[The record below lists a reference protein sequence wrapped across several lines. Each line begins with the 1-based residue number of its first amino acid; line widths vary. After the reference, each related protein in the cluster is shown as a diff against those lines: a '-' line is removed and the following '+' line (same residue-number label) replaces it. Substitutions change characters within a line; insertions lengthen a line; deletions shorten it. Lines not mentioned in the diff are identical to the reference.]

1 MIHFVGAGPGA
12 PDLITVRGARLLT
25 MADVVI
31 YAGSLVNPE
40 VLALCSPYCEIHDS
54 AGMTLEE
61 TVEVM
66 REANDAGKDC
76 VRLHTGAPALYG
88 AIAEQLVE
96 LDRLGIS
103 YDVVPGVSSL
113 FGAAAALGTEL
124 TQPGISQSLIITRAE
139 GRTPVP
145 EAEQLQL
152 LASHQATMALFLSA
166 GLLDQV
172 QEELLAGG
180 YEADTPAAIVYRATW
195 PDEAVYRCTVGTL
208 AACAREH
215 EVSKTALIVIGDV
228 LAKTGQRSKLY
239 DPGFG
244 HGYRSAKGGSTC
256 A

>member
-61 TVEVM
+61 TVVVM

-76 VRLHTGAPALYG
+76 VRLHTGDPALYG
-88 AIAEQLVE
+88 AIAEQMVE

-113 FGAAAALGTEL
+113 FGAAAALRTEL
-124 TQPGISQSLIITRAE
+124 TQPGISQSLIITRAGIRYKRNCWPVAMRPTPRRRSSIVPPGPTRPCIGARS
-139 GRTPVP
+139 GR
-145 EAEQLQL
+145 
-152 LASHQATMALFLSA
+152 F
-166 GLLDQV
+166 
-172 QEELLAGG
+172 
-180 YEADTPAAIVYRATW
+180 
-195 PDEAVYRCTVGTL
+195 
-208 AACAREH
+208 
-215 EVSKTALIVIGDV
+215 
-228 LAKTGQRSKLY
+228 
-239 DPGFG
+239 
-244 HGYRSAKGGSTC
+244 RSAPTSMR
-256 A
+256 